1 MYARRGRGGP
11 SKATPA
17 SVQCQKCLKRG
28 HYSYECKAAPQ
39 ERPYVPRPSRTQQ
52 LLNPKLRPEL
62 TNDAPDVL
70 QKKTGVA
77 DAELAKKAA
86 QREKDLKSRQDSDSG
101 SESDDGG
108 AARADRRRGRR
119 TSRRR
124 RSRSHDSVSSAPARS
139 ASPPPRRAS
148 ISPER
153 DRPRSS
159 RRRSRSPRS
168 ARSYSSSDVSRSPSP
183 RPAQRDDQRREYRS
197 ASRGSSRSARRDRSL
212 SRGSERRSLS
222 PPRAPEPGS
231 RQGGGHYS
239 SDEGPRT
246 RQSRGGYRNGHV
258 QPARVREARRRDSRS
273 PGRGTP
279 VDTRGGQ
286 DGEPVG
292 RQYRDRRDPRDE
304 RDDWRGSPPRRAP
317 PPKSPPRQRSLS
329 PFSKRRALTQ
339 AGNGRN

>member
-17 SVQCQKCLKRG
+17 S
-28 HYSYECKAAPQ
+28 CKAAPQ

-124 RSRSHDSVSSAPARS
+124 RARQASVVKETLSVPALC
-139 ASPPPRRAS
+139 
-148 ISPER
+148 PE
-153 DRPRSS
+153 
-159 RRRSRSPRS
+159 
-168 ARSYSSSDVSRSPSP
+168 
-183 RPAQRDDQRREYRS
+183 
-197 ASRGSSRSARRDRSL
+197 L
-212 SRGSERRSLS
+212 L
-222 PPRAPEPGS
+222 
-231 RQGGGHYS
+231 
-239 SDEGPRT
+239 
-246 RQSRGGYRNGHV
+246 
-258 QPARVREARRRDSRS
+258 
-273 PGRGTP
+273 
-279 VDTRGGQ
+279 
-286 DGEPVG
+286 
-292 RQYRDRRDPRDE
+292 
-304 RDDWRGSPPRRAP
+304 
-317 PPKSPPRQRSLS
+317 
-329 PFSKRRALTQ
+329 
-339 AGNGRN
+339 